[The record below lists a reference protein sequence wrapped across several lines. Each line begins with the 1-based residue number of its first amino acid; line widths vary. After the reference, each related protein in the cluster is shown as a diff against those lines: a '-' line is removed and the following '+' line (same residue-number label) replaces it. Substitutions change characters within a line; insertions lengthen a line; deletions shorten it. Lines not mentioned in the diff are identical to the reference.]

1 MLINNNYLLTKK
13 TKYYLIFI
21 KNILK
26 KYIYGIKVNQN
37 QINLYV
43 NVTKLIY
50 IITFLKNNNITNFD
64 KLVDIVVVDNIANL
78 NRFEINYVF

>member
-1 MLINNNYLLTKK
+1 MINNYLLTKK

-21 KNILK
+21 KNVLK
-26 KYIYGIKVNQN
+26 KYIYGIKINQN

-50 IITFLKNNNITNFD
+50 IITFLKNSNITNFD
-64 KLVDIVVVDNIANL
+64 KLVDIVVIDNIANI

>member
-1 MLINNNYLLTKK
+1 MINNNLLTKK

-21 KNILK
+21 KNVLK
-26 KYIYGIKVNQN
+26 KYIYGIKINQN

-64 KLVDIVVVDNIANL
+64 KLVDIVVIDNIANI
-78 NRFEINYVF
+78 NRFEINYIF